1 MVSPTTVEGGAV
13 FRAVVDND
21 DEDSPGPAPAAIEAG
36 GCKFGK
42 SKLF

>member
-21 DEDSPGPAPAAIEAG
+21 DEDSPPAAIEAG